1 MSAWGKDYDEPYDPG
16 PTDEDTIIPTWDRL
30 DITPILDGTHVAQ
43 LPSLMPRNDGPA
55 LLYAG
60 LVHSL
65 HGESESGKSMAI
77 QAEAARLITAGHPV
91 LYVDFESDAATVIG
105 RMLEMG
111 TPPGLIAEHLDY
123 RRPEINPKN
132 ATHELRAFYAM
143 LEQTYILAVID
154 GVTEALH
161 VFGTATKDNDE
172 LTGWIRAVPK
182 AIARHTGA
190 AVVLI
195 DHVTK
200 DADTRGRFAIGGQAK
215 MAALDGAAY
224 VVEVAEPLGRG
235 LRGVIILRVAK
246 DRPGSV
252 RPHAGTYRKTDRT
265 QEAARV
271 IVDSRKPGRIDV
283 TVEPPVSSLDAGL
296 DGVAPFRPTTLM
308 ERISQALHGLAEPIT
323 QSQLLKSVKG
333 NETALVQAADVLVRE
348 GYVTRSTGSR
358 GSIRYESA
366 RRYHQADDPLSDRY
380 MGTTATS
387 ADLRPDIT
395 NSDDQSENPWSP
407 KSDPIHPPHRP
418 PPDLRLTSASGGGRE
433 STATSATTPRP
444 IGVAELE
451 EDIQPQ
457 PTPDL
462 LRQPGVC
469 PECHYRG
476 FHATHCPNNTLDPDQ
491 ETP

>member
-1 MSAWGKDYDEPYDPG
+1 MTTNWRERLDPQTTDNPDPHALWGTNYPEPYDPG

-30 DITPILDGTHVAQ
+30 DITSILDGTHVAQ

-271 IVDSRKPGRIDV
+271 IVDSRKPGHIDV
-283 TVEPPVSSLDAGL
+283 TIEAPTTVLDTL
-296 DGVAPFRPTTLM
+296 DGSPAPFRPTTLM
-308 ERISQALHGLAEPIT
+308 ERVSQALELLTDPVTTSGLLDRVT
-323 QSQLLKSVKG
+323 G
-333 NETALVQAADVLVRE
+333 NEKATTTAIDVLVAE
-348 GYVTRSTGSR
+348 QFVVRSKGPRNANMYQSVRPYRQTEDELS
-358 GSIRYESA
+358 E
-366 RRYHQADDPLSDRY
+366 RYHALYS
-380 MGTTATS
+380 
-387 ADLRPDIT
+387 
-395 NSDDQSENPWSP
+395 
-407 KSDPIHPPHRP
+407 P
-418 PPDLRLTSASGGGRE
+418 PPDLRPTSASGGGEVSE
-433 STATSATTPRP
+433 SSSATTPRP
-444 IGVAELE
+444 IGVAEVE
-451 EDIQPQ
+451 TDDQAQPAQ
-457 PTPDL
+457 LTADL

-476 FHATHCPNNTLDPDQ
+476 FHATYCPNNPLTPDGD